1 MISGFSIA
9 LVPINLLFCFIGCLL
24 GTLVGVL
31 PGIGAASTIALLM
44 PITFRLSPVTA
55 IIMLAG
61 IYYGAQYGGSTTSIL
76 VNIPGEGTSV
86 VTCIDGY
93 QMARQGR
100 AGPALGIAAFG
111 SFIAGTLGVMALAFF
126 GPPLAG
132 FAIRFGPAE
141 FSSLVFMSL
150 MLVGYLGG
158 KSLAKALAMTA
169 IGLTIGAVGQD
180 PVTIQPRFVFG
191 ILEFNSGINI
201 VPILM
206 GIFGVAEI
214 LLNVEKV
221 VKPDVLAARIKS
233 FLPSLQDWRDSI
245 GSILRGTGIGFF
257 IGLIPG
263 GGAII
268 PTFVSYAMERKLSR
282 HPEQFGKGAIE
293 GVAGPESAN
302 NAAAQGALVPLLTL
316 GIPPNVTGALL
327 LAALMIHGV
336 RVGPLLIAQNP
347 DVFWGC
353 VTSMYVGN
361 VMLLILNLP
370 LIPLWVRV
378 LKVPYYLLFPLIT
391 LLCLVGSYSINN
403 SLLDLVVLIIFGVAG
418 YLMKKY
424 DYPPA
429 PLVLGLILSPILE
442 RSFRQALIISRGHFS
457 IFFTRPISAFF
468 MIVAIGLLFS
478 HFFPLFLKRFRAKV
492 VEEEPEL

>member
-1 MISGFSIA
+1 MDSMISGFSIA
-9 LVPINLLFCFIGCLL
+9 LAPVNLLFCFIGCVL

-31 PGIGAASTIALLM
+31 PGMGSATTIALLM
-44 PITFRLSPVTA
+44 PITFHLSPVTA

-61 IYYGAQYGGSTTSIL
+61 IFYGAQYGGSTTSIL
-76 VNIPGEGTSV
+76 VNIPGEATSV

-100 AGPALGIAAFG
+100 AGPALGISAFA

-126 GPPLAG
+126 GPPLAEL
-132 FAIRFGPAE
+132 AIKFGPPE
-141 FSSLVFMSL
+141 FASLVFLSL

-158 KSLAKALAMTA
+158 KSLPKALAMAA
-169 IGLTIGAVGQD
+169 IGLTIGTVGQD
-180 PVTIQPRFVFG
+180 PVNIQPRFVFG
-191 ILEFNSGINI
+191 ILEFNSGMNI

-206 GIFGVAEI
+206 GLFGISEI
-214 LLNVEKV
+214 LSNVERII
-221 VKPDVLAARIKS
+221 KPEVLDAKIKT
-233 FLPSLQDWRDSI
+233 FLPSLQDWRESI
-245 GSILRGTGIGFF
+245 GPILRGAGIGFF

-263 GGAII
+263 SGAIV
-268 PTFVSYAMERKLSR
+268 PTFISYGIEKKVSK
-282 HPEQFGKGAIE
+282 HPEQFGRGAIE

-302 NAAAQGALVPLLTL
+302 NAAAQGTLVPLLTF

-336 RVGPLLIAQNP
+336 RVGPLLITQHP

-353 VTSMYVGN
+353 VASMYLGN

-403 SLLDLVVLIIFGVAG
+403 SLLDLVVLIVFGVAG
-418 YLMKKY
+418 YLMQKY
-424 DYPPA
+424 EYPPA

-442 RSFRQALIISRGHFS
+442 KSFRQALIISRGDFS
-457 IFFTRPISAFF
+457 IFFTRPISAAFL
-468 MIVAIGLLFS
+468 IVAIGLLLS
-478 HFFPLFLKRFRAKV
+478 HFFPLFIRRFRANV
-492 VEEEPEL
+492 AD